1 MGKQFYIH
9 LTGGK
14 MSLLNEGFVRVFQTH
29 DKAKIPVRAHNTDAG
44 MDFFFCP
51 KESLVR
57 KRIDPGQSV
66 LLETGI
72 KMEVPD
78 DCMLQIM
85 NKSGVASKKHL
96 IAGAC
101 VVDEGYNGEIFV
113 NLHNIGDTP
122 QFIEPGQKIA
132 QGVFIRIEKP
142 NLKIIYKDGVY
153 GKQTSRGDGSLGSTG
168 DK

>member
-1 MGKQFYIH
+1 
-9 LTGGK
+9 
-14 MSLLNEGFVRVFQTH
+14 MSLLDDSFVRVFRTH
-29 DKAKIPVRAHNTDAG
+29 QEAKLPVRAHPTDAG

-51 KESLVR
+51 KENVVQ
-57 KRIDPGQSV
+57 KRIEPGQSV

-72 KMEVPD
+72 KMEVPG

-101 VVDEGYNGEIFV
+101 VVDEGYSGEIFV
-113 NLHNIGDTP
+113 NLHNIGDQV

-132 QGVFIRIEKP
+132 QGVFVRIEKP
-142 NLKIIYKDGVY
+142 ELRILQEDNIYG
-153 GKQTSRGDGSLGSTG
+153 GETSRGSGALGSTG
-168 DK
+168 DM

>member
-1 MGKQFYIH
+1 
-9 LTGGK
+9 
-14 MSLLNEGFVRVFQTH
+14 
-29 DKAKIPVRAHNTDAG
+29 

-51 KESLVR
+51 KEDIVQ
-57 KRIDPGQSV
+57 KRIEPGESV

-78 DCMLQIM
+78 NCMLQIM
-85 NKSGVASKKHL
+85 NKSGIASKKHL

-113 NLHNIGDTP
+113 NLHNIGNTT

-132 QGVFIRIEKP
+132 QGVFVRIEKP
-142 NLKIIYKDGVY
+142 NIRILKSDNIYG
-153 GKQTSRGDGSLGSTG
+153 GETSRGSGALGSTG